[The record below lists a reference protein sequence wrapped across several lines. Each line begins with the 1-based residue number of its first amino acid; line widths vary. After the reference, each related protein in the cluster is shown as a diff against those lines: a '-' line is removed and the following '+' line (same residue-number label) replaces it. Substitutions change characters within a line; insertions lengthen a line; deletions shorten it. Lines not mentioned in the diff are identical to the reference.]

1 MKQFDSRRIWAL
13 IIAIV
18 MVLSLAPVAATADAA
33 DDGTTPASAA
43 RITFAVRPD
52 DRTGISWNPAPGAWT
67 KTEEVAVTDGTYD
80 LSAYA
85 FSAVFGV
92 AVPDGYDFLGWSESS
107 STSDTTAIGTA
118 EAGLQP
124 AERTVYAILIA
135 QKTEIRIVANSSR
148 TDYNGTE
155 QTVTGFKEL
164 RVGAQ
169 SFPTAGDAL
178 QFTLQGQTYSIEGVS
193 AAGSGTDAGTYA
205 VEITGEARV
214 TNAGRDVTGEFRI
227 VTVSGT
233 LAIDPLDVAVTITGH
248 RETLVYDGDEHLVT
262 GYDVEIDTPLYRETD
277 FTFDGTAAV
286 IGRGA
291 REFPMGLAPEQFTN
305 TNPNCN
311 VTFTVVDGG
320 LTITKRHVTLRSAC
334 ASKAYDGTPLQ
345 NGQFTILG
353 DGFANDEM
361 PIILVTGTVRTV
373 GKVKNTILVS
383 FGNAPKGLFDHSA
396 RPENYEITL
405 DEGILE
411 ITPKTVVVTVKDQE
425 KKYGAKDPAFTA
437 DVTGLLDGDTVQYT
451 ITREKGE
458 ATGDYRVTPTGDRLQ
473 GNYEVVFRSGTLHI
487 GKQPKKPN
495 GRFTLAW
502 FSDARIGAQG
512 ARADA
517 LEAMVDWTVKNA
529 AAKNIVG
536 LFGTG
541 SLVGTFRD
549 AATETRA
556 AAILSKIR
564 AARVSDLRYY
574 GVAGSIDVN
583 GDEMNFAPSANR
595 GVRGASIR
603 YRDGGI
609 WVQQLFDTGVTAV
622 GIGYHKLA
630 ETEAEQNAQQ
640 RWIGYVNDRI
650 AKMSSGRSCTILFV
664 NEYVDET
671 GALTPFG
678 ELIESEIVAKN
689 PSVRMVLSSCARGTV
704 HTEAVYGERTV
715 NVLAFNY
722 GEDETNGLGYLRLL
736 TFDPKTRCVEVST
749 YSPVSDTSVYDA
761 AAPEADTFT
770 MENAY

>member
-1 MKQFDSRRIWAL
+1 MKLFDSRRIWAF

-18 MVLSLAPVAATADAA
+18 MVLSVAPVAATADAA
-33 DDGTTPASAA
+33 EGDTEPASAV

-52 DRTGISWNPAPGAWT
+52 DRTGLSWNPAPSAWT
-67 KTEEVAVTDGTYD
+67 KTEEIAVTDGTYD
-80 LSAYA
+80 LSACA
-85 FSAVFGV
+85 FGTVFGV
-92 AVPDGYDFLGWSESS
+92 AVPDGYDFLGWSDSS
-107 STSDTTAIGTA
+107 STSDTNAIGTA
-118 EAGLQP
+118 EAGQQTS
-124 AERTVYAILIA
+124 ERTVYAILIA
-135 QKTEIRIVANSSR
+135 QKTEIRLVANSSE

-155 QTVTGFKEL
+155 QTVTGFREI

-169 SFPTAGDAL
+169 SFPAAGDAL
-178 QFTLQGQTYSIEGVS
+178 QFTLQGQTYSIEGVF

-214 TNAGRDVTGEFRI
+214 MNAGRDVTGEFRVI
-227 VTVSGT
+227 TVPGNLT
-233 LAIDPLDVAVTITGH
+233 IDPLDAGVTITGH
-248 RETLVYDGDEHLVT
+248 RETLVYDGDEHFVT
-262 GYDVEIDTPLYRETD
+262 GYDVTIDTPQYRETD

-291 REFPMGLAPEQFTN
+291 REFPMELAPEQFTN
-305 TNPNCN
+305 TNPNFN

-320 LTITKRHVTLRSAC
+320 LMITKRHVTLKSAS
-334 ASKAYDGTPLQ
+334 ASKVYDGTPLE
-345 NGQFTILG
+345 NRQFAILG

-361 PIILVTGTVRTV
+361 PIILVTGTVRNV
-373 GKVKNTILVS
+373 GTVKNTIIVS

-405 DEGILE
+405 DEGTLE
-411 ITPKTVVVTVKDQE
+411 ITPKTVIVTAKDQE

-458 ATGDYRVTPTGDRLQ
+458 ATGDYRVTPNGDRLQ
-473 GNYEVVFRSGTLHI
+473 GNYEVMFRSGTLHI
-487 GKQPKKPN
+487 GKQPRKPN
-495 GRFTLAW
+495 ERFTLAW
-502 FSDARIGAQG
+502 FSDARIGAEG

-517 LEAMVDWTVKNA
+517 LEAMVDWTVRNA

-564 AARVSDLRYY
+564 TARMSDLRYY
-574 GVAGSIDVN
+574 GVAGTIDVN

-609 WVQQLFDTGVTAV
+609 WVQQLFDTGVTAI
-622 GIGYHKLA
+622 GIGYHKLG

-689 PSVRMVLSSCARGTV
+689 PSVRLVLSSCARGAV
-704 HTEAVYGERTV
+704 HTEAAYGERTV

-722 GEDETNGLGYLRLL
+722 AEDEANGLGYLRLL

-749 YSPVSDTSVYDA
+749 YSPVSGKSVYDA